1 MRADQAVDRSLVP
14 PHDLSERS
22 LTSAERQ
29 GGEFAV
35 RAGREIKAHRA
46 SAVSAFTTAR
56 SNVLA
61 WSGLRI

>member
-1 MRADQAVDRSLVP
+1 MF
-14 PHDLSERS
+14 DLSERS

-35 RAGREIKAHRA
+35 RAGREIEAHRA

-56 SNVLA
+56 SNAVV
-61 WSGLRI
+61 